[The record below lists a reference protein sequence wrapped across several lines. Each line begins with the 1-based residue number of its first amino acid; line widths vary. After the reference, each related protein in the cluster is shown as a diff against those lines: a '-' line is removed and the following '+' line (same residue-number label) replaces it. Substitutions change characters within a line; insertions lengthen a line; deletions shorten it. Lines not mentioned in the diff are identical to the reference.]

1 MKTNILTL
9 FLALSFLSNAQ
20 TIPIIDSI
28 FEQQLINLGHDV
40 LHDGYVWIDSISSID
55 TLIITGH
62 PFFEIDSLD
71 GIEHF
76 SNLQYLDCSNNNID
90 SLNLNQNTNLKHLNC
105 SSNSIQTL
113 IIDSLYALTV
123 LDCSFNVLS
132 GINLSGNPGLT
143 KLECFENDLSILD
156 LSTNDY
162 LGYLDC
168 GENNI
173 TTLDLSTMDLNTLY
187 CDNNA
192 LNNINL
198 NNNTSL
204 SWLLCYN
211 NNLQAINLSDNINL
225 ETLNI
230 GNVSSQPSIYSN
242 NLHTL
247 NISTNC
253 NLSNFIS
260 KDLPNLSCIQ
270 VCDTVMSNS
279 WNPQFLDPQ
288 HYFSLDCNYTSV
300 DDVAFINDVL
310 ISLKDIY
317 GREVSENHEGILFYI
332 YKSGKIEKRII
343 LDN

>member
-143 KLECFENDLSILD
+143 KLECFENDLNDKIKRLKVDGGATKNNFLMQFQTDISNVEIQRPENIESTALGAAL
-156 LSTNDY
+156 LSGIGSKY
-162 LGYLDC
+162 WS
-168 GENNI
+168 NI
-173 TTLDLSTMDLNTLY
+173 DFLKNKK
-187 CDNNA
+187 
-192 LNNINL
+192 INK
-198 NNNTSL
+198 T
-204 SWLLCYN
+204 
-211 NNLQAINLSDNINL
+211 
-225 ETLNI
+225 
-230 GNVSSQPSIYSN
+230 
-242 NLHTL
+242 
-247 NISTNC
+247 
-253 NLSNFIS
+253 
-260 KDLPNLSCIQ
+260 
-270 VCDTVMSNS
+270 
-279 WNPQFLDPQ
+279 
-288 HYFSLDCNYTSV
+288 YFPK
-300 DDVAFINDVL
+300 
-310 ISLKDIY
+310 LK
-317 GREVSENHEGILFYI
+317 
-332 YKSGKIEKRII
+332 KQKRITLLKEWQNAI
-343 LDN
+343 KQCLS